1 MEEDQER
8 YRVVV
13 NHEEQ
18 YSIWPE
24 YRDIPAGWRDVG
36 VSGTKQACLDHIETV
51 WTDMRPLS
59 LRQTMEEWKTNPPP
73 APVEADE
80 PEEPSLVER
89 LSTGRHPVE
98 ISLRPAKELSRFK
111 ECVDRGYVHVKFTGT
126 RGGTEL
132 GVRLDKDGTDLSQA
146 DFAAGRGAAKL
157 AGTLTLDFVKV
168 HCYATIDLADLS
180 GEGYLV
186 PAASQTEA

>member
-1 MEEDQER
+1 MDEEQDR

-24 YRDIPAGWRDVG
+24 YREIPSGWTDVQ
-36 VSGTKQACLDHIETV
+36 VVGTKEQCLDHIEKV

-59 LRQTMEEWKTNPPP
+59 LRKKMEEWAKNPPP
-73 APVEADE
+73 MEPVVPID
-80 PEEPSLVER
+80 PEEPTLVER

-98 ISLRPAKELSRFK
+98 ISLRPQKELSRFK
-111 ECVDRGYVHVKFTGT
+111 ECVDRGYVHIKFTGT

-132 GVRLDKDGTDLSQA
+132 GVRLSEETDLARA
-146 DFAAGRGAAKL
+146 DFNAGLGEAKL

-168 HCYATIDLADLS
+168 RCYATIQLPELT

-186 PAASQTEA
+186 PTTA

>member
-1 MEEDQER
+1 MSEEDQDV

-18 YSIWPE
+18 YSIWPD
-24 YRDIPAGWRDVG
+24 YRELPPGWSEVG
-36 VSGTKQACLDHIETV
+36 VTGPKEVCLDHIEKV

-59 LRQTMEEWKTNPPP
+59 LRKRMEELKNNPPP
-73 APVEADE
+73 PEPPPAE
-80 PEEPSLVER
+80 PEGPSLVER

-98 ISLRPAKELSRFK
+98 ISLRPTKDVARFK

-132 GVRLDKDGTDLSQA
+132 GVRLDEQRTDVSSA
-146 DFAAGRGAAKL
+146 DFAAGTGAATL
-157 AGTLTLDFVKV
+157 VGSLTLDFVKV
-168 HCYATIDLADLS
+168 HCHATVSLPALE

-186 PAASQTEA
+186 VAS